1 MTGFFTVDRRMFD
14 HPMFKP
20 EKFCE
25 RAAWLWLLREAQ
37 WTAGKVRV
45 GRAVIELERG
55 QLAHSRRFIARAWG
69 WDESAVRR
77 VLTRWEKYGAINPQ
91 TTRDATIITICNY
104 DEYQLGR
111 PTDDQQPDPQTTHN
125 RPTSD
130 PKYKKEIIEEGKK
143 EKKERGPRGKPRT
156 PIAEDWAVTDKGHD
170 YARKSGFDEA
180 KIADMGRRF
189 FNHHTSRGSLM
200 ADWEAAWRTWC
211 DNEIKF
217 NANRTVIPM
226 RGPPNRAP
234 SFHEIARDL
243 SPRNTDDDSPDAPNY
258 DLDLRAYP
266 AH

>member
-1 MTGFFTVDRRMFD
+1 MSDRGFFTVHRDVFD

-45 GRAVIELERG
+45 GRAVVSLERG

-77 VLTRWEKYGAINPQ
+77 VLARWKKYGAIDPQ
-91 TTRDATIITICNY
+91 TTHEATIITICNY

-111 PTDDQQPDPQTTHN
+111 PTEEQQTDPQPTRN
-125 RPTSD
+125 RPATD

-143 EKKERGPRGKPRT
+143 KKERVPRAKART
-156 PIAEDWAVTDKGHD
+156 PIREGWLVSGNGAA
-170 YARKSGFDEA
+170 YAWKSGFDAA

-200 ADWEAAWRTWC
+200 ADWEAAWRMWC

-226 RGPPNRAP
+226 RGPPNKPP
-234 SFHEIARDL
+234 SMHELAREL
-243 SPRNTDDDSPDAPNY
+243 SRTPDDEPSDPPDY
-258 DLDLRAYP
+258 DLDLRAYS

>member
-1 MTGFFTVDRRMFD
+1 MSGFFTVDRRMFD

-20 EKFCE
+20 EKYCE

-45 GRAVIELERG
+45 GRAVVSLERG

-77 VLTRWEKYGAINPQ
+77 FIERLKKHGAIDPQ
-91 TTRDATIITICNY
+91 TTHDATIITICNY

-111 PTDDQQPDPQTTHN
+111 PTEEHQPDQQTTHN
-125 RPTSD
+125 RPATD
-130 PKYKKEIIEEGKK
+130 PKYKKEIKEEGKK
-143 EKKERGPRGKPRT
+143 EEKKERAPRGKPRT
-156 PIAEDWAVTDKGHD
+156 PISEDWTVSEKGIA
-170 YARKSGFDEA
+170 YARKSGFDET

-217 NANRTVIPM
+217 NANRSVIPM
-226 RGPPNRAP
+226 RGPPNKPP
-234 SFHEIARDL
+234 SFHEIARNL
-243 SPRNTDDDSPDAPNY
+243 SGTPDDEPPDKPDY
-258 DLDLRAYP
+258 DLDLRANF